1 MQFQPATKTGHWA
14 IGLEIAFLLLMA
26 GKFSQIGLPLPSFG
40 IFGLGI
46 AGFVVAIISLVRK
59 DRAIT
64 VWLALI
70 VGLLSTLWTFGEL
83 LWPH

>member
-1 MQFQPATKTGHWA
+1 MKFQPATKAGHWA
-14 IGLEIAFLLLMA
+14 TGLEIAFLLLMA
-26 GKFSQIGLPLPSFG
+26 GKFSRIGLPLPSFG

-46 AGFVVAIISLVRK
+46 AGFVVAIIALARK

>member
-14 IGLEIAFLLLMA
+14 TGLEIAFLLLMA
-26 GKFSQIGLPLPSFG
+26 GKFSRIGLPLPSFG

-46 AGFVVAIISLVRK
+46 AGFVVAIIALVRK

-70 VGLLSTLWTFGEL
+70 VGLLPTLWTFGEL

>member
-1 MQFQPATKTGHWA
+1 MKFQPATKAGHWA
-14 IGLEIAFLLLMA
+14 TGLEIAFLLLMA
-26 GKFSQIGLPLPSFG
+26 GKFSRIGLPLPSFG

-46 AGFVVAIISLVRK
+46 AGFVVAIIALARK

-70 VGLLSTLWTFGEL
+70 VGLLPTLWTFGEL
-83 LWPH
+83 FWPH

>member
-1 MQFQPATKTGHWA
+1 MKFQPATKAGHWA
-14 IGLEIAFLLLMA
+14 TGLEIAFLLLMA
-26 GKFSQIGLPLPSFG
+26 GKFSRIGLPLPSFG

-46 AGFVVAIISLVRK
+46 AGFVVAIIALVRK

-70 VGLLSTLWTFGEL
+70 VGLLPTLWTFGEL
-83 LWPH
+83 FWPH

>member
-1 MQFQPATKTGHWA
+1 MKFQPATKTGHWA
-14 IGLEIAFLLLMA
+14 TGLEIAFLLLMA
-26 GKFSQIGLPLPSFG
+26 GKFSRIGLPLPSFG

-46 AGFVVAIISLVRK
+46 AGFVVAIIALARK

-70 VGLLSTLWTFGEL
+70 VGLLPTLWTFGEL